1 VLRVERTWLRYSI
14 APASPFDS
22 VPKFK
27 FWLSVILFWVCEVLS
42 GKEDKERKPDI
53 SDLFNLKVFGV
64 DFGEILK
71 SWLGVADVSDLMGVN
86 DPGRLEELRRR
97 IEEQR
102 KRFREFQDSL
112 RKKFGDAVRF
122 DYDIRVRSLVG
133 DEGEFRIGR
142 GRFFEKLDKS
152 AAGGVGSNV
161 GGVAPYRRVE
171 DVREP
176 LVDVIDGGDHL
187 EVVAEVPGVDEGD
200 VELRVEGDRL
210 TLSTAEGSERRYRAE
225 VALPSK
231 VEPLPLERKYH
242 NGVLKVKFR
251 KKL

>member
-1 VLRVERTWLRYSI
+1 
-14 APASPFDS
+14 

-27 FWLSVILFWVCEVLS
+27 FSLSLILCGCEVLS

-53 SDLFNLKVFGV
+53 SDLFNLKVFGI

-71 SWLGVADVSDLMGVN
+71 SWLGVVNVSDLVGVN

-133 DEGEFRIGR
+133 DEGEIRIGR

-152 AAGGVGSNV
+152 AAVGSKV
-161 GGVAPYRRVE
+161 GGFAPYRRVE

-176 LVDVIDGGDHL
+176 LVDVVDGGDHL

-210 TLSTAEGSERRYRAE
+210 TLSTAEGSERKYRAE
-225 VALPSK
+225 VVLPSK